1 MYICLF
7 LFVSLSVYLSAC
19 SCIYLFIH
27 VRVGL
32 SVYLSAYLFIS
43 QSISPSLYSL
53 FLLYLFH
60 SNFTKFMAGN
70 ITFYRRLN
78 SVVGQSPLTR
88 DDQFDSAYSLR
99 NTTEIGSCGFPVSY
113 QEGIYPF
120 NMSGHYI
127 REIVPTSSPIKNTHS
142 PTPVVKVHDEKKV
155 YEYECLQNCSNYPGL
170 NSLSTMNRQAC
181 QFLNTEIFPLCS
193 SYSIINGLCSKPSC
207 ASSCPNDD
215 YCFFGANAA
224 TICSSR
230 RKYN

>member
-1 MYICLF
+1 
-7 LFVSLSVYLSAC
+7 
-19 SCIYLFIH
+19 
-27 VRVGL
+27 
-32 SVYLSAYLFIS
+32 
-43 QSISPSLYSL
+43 
-53 FLLYLFH
+53 
-60 SNFTKFMAGN
+60 MAGN